1 MLFHDPVDPPEVYVA
16 NPLNALGV
24 LKRTGHDFYNDF
36 QPVVELYHNEIEGLA
51 NLRNLSAIFPD
62 IYAFADACSSVSLLQ
77 VNILEDC
84 RNDHDVMGSS
94 PTVFLALFL
103 FLHSKSCII
112 EHVPCKVLLIFL
124 KKLYEYNF
132 EEIFG

>member
-1 MLFHDPVDPPEVYVA
+1 MA

-36 QPVVELYHNEIEGLA
+36 QPVVELYHNETEGLA

-77 VNILEDC
+77 VNTLQDC
-84 RNDHDVMGSS
+84 RK
-94 PTVFLALFL
+94 
-103 FLHSKSCII
+103 SKRS
-112 EHVPCKVLLIFL
+112 
-124 KKLYEYNF
+124 
-132 EEIFG
+132 